1 MRQPVTQEDCAA
13 DMGWTRGRNKQRSM
27 LACWKTRSIKTADGS
42 SFVRIHVE
50 DGEQLRDLQKI
61 PDLFRQMQQFQASIS
76 VFYCGEAADEL
87 ADSGAVDVVHVRKI
101 EQNLHALVVQQSADC
116 FSQQSAPVTE
126 RDAATQVHNSNFSSV
141 AMRGVQCHLY
151 SLCSL
156 VRRGALAAV
165 AIGGTTRSWQ
175 FLGHH
180 NFRAAGFSGHHVKF
194 VHESSHEK

>member
-42 SFVRIHVE
+42 SFVRKHIE

-61 PDLFRQMQQFQASIS
+61 ADLFRQMQQFQVSIP
-76 VFYCGEAADEL
+76 VFYGGEAADEL

-101 EQNLHALVVQQSADC
+101 EQNLRALVVQQAADC
-116 FSQQSAPVTE
+116 FSQQSAPVSQ
-126 RDAATQVHNSNFSSV
+126 RDTAAQVHNGNFPSV

-151 SLCSL
+151 SFMLPGAARRLDHRRRWGSYCPEL
-156 VRRGALAAV
+156 VV
-165 AIGGTTRSWQ
+165 SWTSQ
-175 FLGHH
+175 
-180 NFRAAGFSGHHVKF
+180 SP
-194 VHESSHEK
+194 